1 MAEEEAK
8 TAAETTEEVA
18 EAAYDHDALQDERL
32 EAESQRQISSWLEEK
47 GLETPAGEAKAEEAE
62 AEAEPEAPAEETP
75 KEEEPQKAPAS
86 KKFLQV
92 AKRERELFR
101 KQQEL
106 KNKETEYK
114 KYEEID
120 QAVKRGDHLQAL
132 EKLGGS
138 YESATDQV
146 LGRQP
151 VNPKQADLESRLYKL
166 ESEKVQLEAQ
176 NKVNSYTNRL
186 KTLAESKEEFGLTA
200 SMWDEASDIALETA
214 SQYAQ
219 NTGQLLDDEQL
230 LGMVESYY
238 ATEAEKLLNH
248 PRFRD
253 RKQAPAVADEEPTS
267 SRPVQRK
274 RSRTL
279 SATTSRSSAPKKAS
293 KDLTQDE
300 MLERALGVF
309 RSRTRD

>member
-1 MAEEEAK
+1 MAEEQAE
-8 TAAETTEEVA
+8 TAAEETTEEAA
-18 EAAYDHDALQDERL
+18 EATYDHDALQDERL
-32 EAESQRQISSWLEEK
+32 EAESQRQISNWLEEK
-47 GLETPAGEAKAEEAE
+47 GLETPEGEAKAEEAE
-62 AEAEPEAPAEETP
+62 AEPEAEAPAEETP

-114 KYEEID
+114 KYEQID

-151 VNPKQADLESRLYKL
+151 VNPKQADMESRLNKL

-267 SRPVQRK
+267 RPVQRK

-279 SATTSRSSAPKKAS
+279 SATTSRSSAPKKAA

-300 MLERALGVF
+300 LLERALGVF
-309 RSRTRD
+309 RTSSRE

>member
-8 TAAETTEEVA
+8 TAEETTEEAA

-47 GLETPAGEAKAEEAE
+47 GLELPEGEAKAEEAE

-151 VNPKQADLESRLYKL
+151 VNPKQADLESRLNKL

-176 NKVNSYTNRL
+176 NKVNHYTNRL

-279 SATTSRSSAPKKAS
+279 SATTSRSSAPKKAT
-293 KDLTQDE
+293 KPLTQDE

>member
-1 MAEEEAK
+1 MAEEQAE
-8 TAAETTEEVA
+8 TAAEDEETTEEKDGF
-18 EAAYDHDALQDERL
+18 DHDALQDERL
-32 EAESQRQISSWLEEK
+32 EAESQRQISNWLEEK
-47 GLETPAGEAKAEEAE
+47 GLESPEGETKAEEAE
-62 AEAEPEAPAEETP
+62 AEAEAPAEETP

-114 KYEEID
+114 KYEQID

-151 VNPKQADLESRLYKL
+151 VNPKQADLESRLNKL

-176 NKVNSYTNRL
+176 NKVNHYTNRL

-253 RKQAPAVADEEPTS
+253 RKQASAVADEEPTS
-267 SRPVQRK
+267 RSVQRK

-279 SATTSRSSAPKKAS
+279 SQTTSRSSAPKKAA